1 MPDDRRPVTRLFDA
15 VFRFLLRPGVRRV
28 RRWSFL
34 VTVPAGLLVARALDL
49 KISLGTGLGAGLA
62 LAALDL
68 LALVVVGA
76 LGARLL
82 GKERRDALL
91 DLMMHPAA
99 RRAIR
104 GEALVLSTP
113 LRALARRLR
122 PVTRRTE
129 FSYHRGSNELGL
141 ALALLPAALAEAAA
155 VHLLLPH
162 EWLVPKIVLAALSL
176 YGFLMLFGWALSS
189 RVDRHRLEGG
199 LLELRA
205 GALYRASVPLRHVE
219 TVERASERVARGGLV
234 RHGEAALLPS
244 RGRHSIPRKMRNGA
258 GRRAPPPGRARVRR
272 TAARRPDPCARALG
286 GGGRPRWVRRRRR
299 GGTGDLPGHDA
310 RAPALG
316 ARLARAR

>member
-244 RGRHSIPRKMRNGA
+244 RGRVDVRLRLAEPVCVERPLGDPIPVRELWVA
-258 GRRAPPPGRARVRR
+258 VDDPGGF
-272 TAARRPDPCARALG
+272 AAAVEAAQGTSLVTTPE
-286 GGGRPRWVRRRRR
+286 RRRSA
-299 GGTGDLPGHDA
+299 LA
-310 RAPALG
+310 WLAPADLFE
-316 ARLARAR
+316 AATA